1 MNQTLA
7 SHSFGQWLR
16 RLRTQHDLTQEALAE
31 QAYCSVQ
38 TIRFF
43 ETGKRRPSLEM
54 AERLAAVLQV
64 PVPQQ
69 GEFLRLARQ
78 PLEKVESAAEE
89 EPVVEA
95 PVAPALP
102 IYKPLLPHATTP
114 LIGREGECN
123 ILIRLLQQ
131 EKHRLVTL
139 VGAGGMG
146 KTRLALEA
154 ATVLAPHFSDGAAF
168 VMLTPLQTAAQLPE
182 AVAEVLEIPLKG
194 GRDAGEQVLAWL
206 ATRHLLLVLDNFEHL
221 LEESGVG
228 AAPLS
233 GTSMYASAITW
244 LKALLGRAPKVQVL
258 ITSRERLRVSGERIF
273 ELGGLSLPT
282 AMLAPEAAEAVKLFV
297 ERAQHVTGDFELDER
312 NKATIARICQLVD
325 GMPLGI
331 ELAAAWVR
339 VLTCDEIA
347 EEMARSL
354 DFLVRADRD
363 VAPRHHSMRA
373 VFDSSWRL
381 LAPAEQR
388 VAARLSVLRGNF
400 DRAAAQAIAGAALPQ
415 LATLVDKSFVRV
427 GGAEAGGSGGAQR
440 YDIHE
445 LLRQYL
451 FDQLQAAGEEM
462 ATKRR
467 LAEFFTALVE
477 RIDPD
482 FHTEHVG
489 AWRRQLAIEQSNLR
503 TALVWSLGEG
513 QEPRLGLRL
522 AAALGSY
529 WETSCTWKE
538 GRQWL
543 QTALAQT
550 DEANAIRGRALVKL
564 GELHHLLEESTLAEQ
579 RLREGLALWQALG
592 DGLSIAYTY
601 LQLGKVFATRA
612 EHEQAKA
619 LLSESLALYRQL
631 GHRWGIATLLNQLGS
646 MEIHLGNYEQANQ
659 LLDEAWPLVQSMEQR
674 PTIGVAAN
682 LLGRALLGKGQ
693 IERAITL
700 FQRALQIFQQEDAQA
715 GVAWSLINLALT
727 YLQIGEVTTAQRYF
741 QDCFRVY
748 RKLESKGGMMATL
761 EGLAAV
767 AALEGD
773 ATKAVQLLA
782 VAAQWRQ
789 ESGQA
794 LTEHE
799 LATQQ
804 HTRQLTEAALTPAV
818 WQTTWNSVQHWSV
831 QQVAKVALG

>member
-1 MNQTLA
+1 MMNQTLA

-64 PVPQQ
+64 PVAQQ

-78 PLEKVESAAEE
+78 PLEKVESVVEEE
-89 EPVVEA
+89 EPVAEA
-95 PVAPALP
+95 PPPAPP
-102 IYKPLLPHATTP
+102 VYKPMLPQPTTP

-154 ATVLAPHFSDGAAF
+154 ATALAPHFGDGAAF
-168 VMLTPLQTAAQLPE
+168 VMLTPIQTAAQLPE
-182 AVAEVLEIPLKG
+182 AVADVLEIPLKG

-206 ATRHLLLVLDNFEHL
+206 ASRHLLLVLDNFEHL
-221 LEESGVG
+221 LEESSSSALGG
-228 AAPLS
+228 S
-233 GTSMYASAITW
+233 STYANAIVW
-244 LKALLGRAPKVQVL
+244 LRTLLGRAPKVQVL

-282 AMLAPEAAEAVKLFV
+282 ATLAPETAEAVKLFV
-297 ERAQHVTGDFELDER
+297 ERAQHVTGDFALDER
-312 NKATIARICQLVD
+312 NKAVVARICQLVD

-388 VAARLSVLRGNF
+388 VAAQLSVLRGNF

-427 GGAEAGGSGGAQR
+427 GGAEASGSSGTQR

-451 FDQLQAAGEEM
+451 FDQLQVAGEEM

-489 AWRRQLAIEQSNLR
+489 AWRRQLAIEQGNLR

-579 RLREGLALWQALG
+579 RLREGLALWQTLG
-592 DGLSIAYTY
+592 DHLSIAYTY

-715 GVAWSLINLALT
+715 GVAWALINLALT
-727 YLQIGEVTTAQRYF
+727 YLQISEVTTAQRYF

-767 AALEGD
+767 AALEGN

-804 HTRQLTEAALTPAV
+804 HTRQLTEAALAPTV
-818 WQTTWNSVQHWSV
+818 WQTAWNSVQHWSV
-831 QQVAKVALG
+831 PQVAKLALG